1 MATLARLYRE
11 QPAWRAAAAGIQEGS
26 RCAVWFSQRPGEP
39 WHLVR
44 EAGETWLRPGGVDRP
59 DLVFRFTPAAIREL
73 ARAGEDI
80 AEFAVRLFELMI
92 DPDEERRIGFRIAA
106 PFSRL
111 LHGGYVRVLL
121 DAGPQ
126 VASFAASHGVHDL
139 ASLHDLVRWL
149 ARAAPFAWERSS
161 ANHDRT
167 D

>member
-11 QPAWRAAAAGIQEGS
+11 RPAWRAAAAGIQEGS

-44 EAGETWLRPGGVDRP
+44 EAGETRLRPGGVERP
-59 DLVFRFTPAAIREL
+59 DLVFRFTPASIWEL

-80 AEFAVRLFELMI
+80 GEFAVRLFELMI
-92 DPDEERRIGFRIAA
+92 DPDVERHIGFRIAA

-111 LHGGYVRVLL
+111 LRGGYVRVLL
-121 DAGPQ
+121 DAGPR
-126 VASFAASHGVHDL
+126 VATFAAGHGVTDL
-139 ASLHDLVRWL
+139 ASLRDLVRSL
-149 ARAAPFAWERSS
+149 IHTTPFDWERSS